1 MSDEILLLSDMH
13 TFSHWA
19 LLHPEYIGVDK
30 RTGLQEVQYIPNSIQ
45 KYTFGLWEHMARTCK
60 NVDSIIINGDVI
72 DGNHRK
78 NRGAVGNDIFTEQ
91 CNMAVMLL
99 EMLPEEIPMY
109 IIKGTNFHC
118 GEDPIAEETI
128 AAALGARYADE
139 GIIETCGIRIF
150 ANHHIAHSQYKAG
163 ALERKIIQ
171 VAAAERYYGK
181 IDVIL
186 RAHNHQFMSVVSRE
200 HVAVMTPGWQHKT
213 KYAVDKDLIT
223 PPDIG
228 YVKLIIEDNE
238 LIHVDRRGVS
248 VSPFGPQVL

>member
-1 MSDEILLLSDMH
+1 MSDEILLISDMH

-19 LLHPEYIGVDK
+19 LLHPDYIGVDR
-30 RTGLQEVQYIPNSIQ
+30 RTGMQEVQYIPNSIQ
-45 KYTFGLWEHMARTCK
+45 KYTFNLWSDMCADTRHV
-60 NVDSIIINGDVI
+60 NSVIVNGDVI

-78 NRGAVGNDIFTEQ
+78 NKGAVGNDIFMEQ
-91 CNMAVMLL
+91 CNMATMLL
-99 EMLPEEIPMY
+99 EMLPQDIPIYMT
-109 IIKGTNFHC
+109 KGTNFHC
-118 GEDPIAEETI
+118 GEDPIAEEVI
-128 AAALGARYADE
+128 ASNLGAKYADE

-181 IDVIL
+181 IDVVL
-186 RAHNHQFMSVVSRE
+186 RSHNHQFMSVVSRE

-213 KYAVDKDLIT
+213 QYAVDKDLIT

-228 YVKLIIEDNE
+228 YVKLIVEDNE
-238 LIHVDRRGVS
+238 LICIDRRGVT
-248 VSPFGPQVL
+248 VSPFGPQVM